1 MRDYGT
7 VSPQFW
13 IGSTGKALRG
23 NTAAQLLALYLMTNP
38 HANMIGVYHCPILY
52 MSHET
57 GLPFEGASKALQS
70 LIEAHFCSY
79 DEATETVF
87 VHRMAA
93 HQIAESLKPSDNRVK
108 GVERDVQSIISPSMK
123 AAFLAAY
130 GAAFNLQKQ
139 GRDASP
145 SEAPPKPLRSQEQ
158 EQEQEHDIGAA
169 FADTQADDPAEANL
183 AAKQPKA
190 RTVRGARLPDD
201 WKLPKA
207 WGEWALTEFTAWTP
221 EIVRLEAEKFADHW
235 RAKAGKDACKTD
247 WQATWRNWCRS
258 DIAQRG
264 KPAASAVCSDWRKNP
279 IFAGAI

>member
-23 NTAAQLLALYLMTNP
+23 NAHAQLLALYLMTNP
-38 HANMIGVYHCPILY
+38 HSNMIGVYHCPLLY
-52 MSHET
+52 MAHET

-70 LIEAHFCSY
+70 LIEADFCSY

-123 AAFLAAY
+123 AAFLDAY
-130 GAAFNLQKQ
+130 GVAFNLRKHA
-139 GRDASP
+139 DVDSP
-145 SEAPPKPLRSQEQ
+145 SEAPSKALRSQEQ

-169 FADTQADDPAEANL
+169 SADTQADDPAASDP
-183 AAKQPKA
+183 AAKPPKA
-190 RTVRGARLPDD
+190 RTGRGSRLPDD

-207 WGEWALTEFTAWTP
+207 WGEWTLTTFPNWTP
-221 EIVRLEAEKFADHW
+221 DDVRLEADKFADHW
-235 RAKAGKDACKTD
+235 RSKAGKDACKTD
-247 WQATWRNWCRS
+247 WQGTWRNWCRS

-264 KPAASAVCSDWRKNP
+264 KAAAVPTGGNWRSNP
-279 IFAGAI
+279 VFAGVI